1 MYNMASAR
9 GKAEGDAPPQH
20 CATAAEAIIIP
31 FGSSLT
37 GLTLMCSG
45 NCADGIGAADEEN
58 SYSHTQFFDC
68 AVPAEPE
75 VAKGKERIK

>member
-1 MYNMASAR
+1 
-9 GKAEGDAPPQH
+9 
-20 CATAAEAIIIP
+20 
-31 FGSSLT
+31 
-37 GLTLMCSG
+37 MCSG